1 MTNLTLILR
10 YRDAIY
16 ISIILLLILFRS
28 DGKSQKNDIIQS
40 EKKIDSIQFE
50 IKQAKQQIPS
60 YEKTNVDSINH
71 FQSTDLEDF
80 LSKRYN
86 RKNSN

>member
-1 MTNLTLILR
+1 MTNLALILR

-28 DGKSQKNDIIQS
+28 SGKSQKNDIIQS
-40 EKKIDSIQFE
+40 ENKIDSIQFE
-50 IKQAKQQIPS
+50 IKQAKQQIPN

-71 FQSTDLEDF
+71 FQLDELEMF
-80 LSKRYN
+80 LSKRYDN
-86 RKNSN
+86 KNSN

>member
-1 MTNLTLILR
+1 MTNLTIILR

-16 ISIILLLILFRS
+16 IVVILLLILFRS

-40 EKKIDSIQFE
+40 ERKIDSISIE
-50 IKQAKQQIPS
+50 IKHAKQQIPN
-60 YEKTNVDSINH
+60 YEKTNLDSVNS
-71 FQSTDLEDF
+71 FQPNDVELF

-86 RKNSN
+86 NKNTD

>member
-28 DGKSQKNDIIQS
+28 SGKSQKNDIIQS

-50 IKQAKQQIPS
+50 IKQAKQQIPN

-71 FQSTDLEDF
+71 FQPL
-80 LSKRYN
+80 
-86 RKNSN
+86 

>member
-28 DGKSQKNDIIQS
+28 SGKSQKNDIIQS

-50 IKQAKQQIPS
+50 IKQAKQQIPN

-71 FQSTDLEDF
+71 FQPTDLEIF
-80 LSKRYN
+80 LSKRYDN
-86 RKNSN
+86 KNSN

>member
-28 DGKSQKNDIIQS
+28 SGKSQKNDIIQS

-50 IKQAKQQIPS
+50 IKQAKQQIPN

-71 FQSTDLEDF
+71 FQPTDLEIF
-80 LSKRYN
+80 LSKRYYN
-86 RKNSN
+86 KNSN

>member
-28 DGKSQKNDIIQS
+28 SGKSQKNDIIQS

-50 IKQAKQQIPS
+50 IKQAKQQIPN
-60 YEKTNVDSINH
+60 YEKTNVDSINY
-71 FQSTDLEDF
+71 FQPGELEMF
-80 LSKRYN
+80 LSKRYDN
-86 RKNSN
+86 KNSN

>member
-1 MTNLTLILR
+1 MNPTLIFR
-10 YRDAIY
+10 HRDAIY

-71 FQSTDLEDF
+71 FKPHDLEDF
-80 LSKRYN
+80 FAKRYN
-86 RKNSN
+86 RQNSN

>member
-1 MTNLTLILR
+1 MNPTLIFR

-28 DGKSQKNDIIQS
+28 DGKSQENDIIQS

-50 IKQAKQQIPS
+50 IKQAKQQIPA

>member
-1 MTNLTLILR
+1 MTNLTIILR

-16 ISIILLLILFRS
+16 IAVILLLILFRS

-40 EKKIDSIQFE
+40 ERKIDSIAIE
-50 IKQAKQQIPS
+50 IKHAKQQIPN
-60 YEKTNVDSINH
+60 YEKTNLDSVNR
-71 FQSTDLEDF
+71 FQSNDIELF

-86 RKNSN
+86 SKNSD

>member
-40 EKKIDSIQFE
+40 EKKIDSMSIE
-50 IKQAKQQIPS
+50 IKHAKKQIPN
-60 YEKTNVDSINH
+60 YEKTNVDSVNR
-71 FQSTDLEDF
+71 FKPTDLEIF

-86 RKNSN
+86 NKTTD

>member
-28 DGKSQKNDIIQS
+28 SGKSQKNDIIQS

-50 IKQAKQQIPS
+50 IKQAKQQIPN

-71 FQSTDLEDF
+71 FQPGELEMF
-80 LSKRYN
+80 LSKRYDN
-86 RKNSN
+86 KNSN

>member
-1 MTNLTLILR
+1 MNPTLIFR
-10 YRDAIY
+10 HRDAIY

-80 LSKRYN
+80 FAKRYN
-86 RKNSN
+86 RQNSN